1 MRRAAVALAVLLA
14 AGALGGC
21 DRCGNWRG
29 INLPG
34 MPAACSPAAPGR

>member
-1 MRRAAVALAVLLA
+1 MRRAAVALVLLLA

-29 INLPG
+29 INVPG
-34 MPAACSPAAPGR
+34 MPAGCSMPAPGG